1 VNGIMKRI
9 FIAGVMAVAIGAA
22 AAPASA
28 QSVPKVELGV
38 GYQGSHAP
46 DAWFPL
52 GFNTDVAIT
61 TMDKWSVVGEVG
73 LTRHTEEEGGDNLAV
88 KDLNFGG
95 GVRYNGRMMPFSG
108 AFEVI
113 VGGLHRSFNFDEC
126 SDPGVECSGTAL
138 MIQPGVQFSYDLMEN
153 AGLMFGASYRRVF
166 WKDDSEFSANDEG
179 GGENDFRFVVG
190 IKIGFPRP

>member
-1 VNGIMKRI
+1 MNGIMKRVLI
-9 FIAGVMAVAIGAA
+9 SAIVAVAIGAA
-22 AAPASA
+22 AVPTSA

-38 GYQGSHAP
+38 GYQASHAP
-46 DAWFPL
+46 DAGFPI

-73 LTRHTEEEGGDNLAV
+73 LTRHSEEDGDFVA

-113 VGGLHRSFNFDEC
+113 VGGVRRSFNFDEC
-126 SDPGVECSGTAL
+126 DSPGAECSGTAFML
-138 MIQPGVQFSYDLMEN
+138 QPGVQFSYDLMEH

-166 WKDDSEFSANDEG
+166 WKDDSDFSAHDEG

-190 IKIGFPRP
+190 IKIGFPRR